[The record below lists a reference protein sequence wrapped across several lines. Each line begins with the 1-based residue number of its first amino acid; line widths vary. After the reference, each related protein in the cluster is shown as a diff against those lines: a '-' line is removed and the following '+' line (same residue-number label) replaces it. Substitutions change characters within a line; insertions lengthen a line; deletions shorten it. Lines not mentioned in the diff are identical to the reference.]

1 MHISDINIHFVILI
15 GNFFSFLF
23 LYLSLSFLIF
33 LCSQFVDSGAHYDIF
48 LKFENRYHWGYQLLS
63 YLKLH
68 DNQIFEGFIQ
78 DSQIPFKGADT
89 MEVFLKHYTLRTL
102 EQVKT
107 LYRKDINMFGYQ
119 KDVEIIEQMI
129 IEAANSSK

>member
-1 MHISDINIHFVILI
+1 
-15 GNFFSFLF
+15 
-23 LYLSLSFLIF
+23 
-33 LCSQFVDSGAHYDIF
+33 
-48 LKFENRYHWGYQLLS
+48 
-63 YLKLH
+63 
-68 DNQIFEGFIQ
+68 
-78 DSQIPFKGADT
+78 